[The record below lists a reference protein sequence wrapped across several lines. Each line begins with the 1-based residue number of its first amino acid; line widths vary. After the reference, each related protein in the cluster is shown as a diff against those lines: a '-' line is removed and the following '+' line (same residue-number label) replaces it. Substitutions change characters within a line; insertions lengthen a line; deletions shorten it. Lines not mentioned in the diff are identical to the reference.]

1 MTDDTAQQLQEA
13 EPNGATYS
21 REEALRIAK
30 HRSLAPRAVYEVIN
44 LEGREELKRPLG
56 SLWWSGIA
64 AGIGI
69 AASVLAEGILH
80 VTFADHPYQGPI
92 ENMGYTVGF
101 ILVILGRMQLFTEN
115 TITVVL
121 PALKDKSLSLVYCA
135 ARLWAVV
142 FAANLLGTFF
152 VAFLSVHGGTVVPE
166 YVEGMKQVSEHF
178 VEYSAWEALKYGI
191 PAGFF
196 IAAIVWM
203 LPSSEGFEI
212 FVIFLFTYLIAMGE
226 FTHVVAGSNEAFLL
240 WLSGDISA
248 AKTWLGLI
256 LPSFIG
262 NVLGGTGLFA
272 LLAYGQVKAEIDPAV
287 INSSQNRKKSGSGS
301 ARGKGGSGAPAE

>member
-1 MTDDTAQQLQEA
+1 MTERPEDA
-13 EPNGATYS
+13 EPEKSGYS
-21 REEALRIAK
+21 DKEVQQIDR
-30 HRSLAPRAVYEVIN
+30 HRSLSPRAVYEVVSQ
-44 LEGREELKRPLG
+44 EGREEILRPLW

-69 AASVLAEGILH
+69 SASVLSEGILH
-80 VTFADHPYQGPI
+80 QTFLDHPYRGAI

-101 ILVILGRMQLFTEN
+101 ILVILGRLQLFTEN

-121 PALKDKSLSLVYCA
+121 PVLKEKSLTTFGCA

-142 FAANLLGTFF
+142 FAANLLGTAF
-152 VAFLSVHGGTVVPE
+152 VALLTVHGGTVGPE
-166 YVEGMKQVSEHF
+166 YVEGMKEVGRHF
-178 VEYSAWEALKYGI
+178 AENSAAEAFKYGV

-212 FVIFLFTYLIAMGE
+212 FVIFLFTYLIAMGD
-226 FTHVVAGSNEAFLL
+226 FTHVVAGSHEAFLL
-240 WLSGDISA
+240 WMSGEIGA
-248 AKTWLGLI
+248 GKAWLGLI
-256 LPSFIG
+256 LPSFAG

-272 LLAYGQVKAEIDPAV
+272 LLAYGQVAAEIGPARA
-287 INSSQNRKKSGSGS
+287 SPTEEGLR
-301 ARGKGGSGAPAE
+301 AHAAERGAGGGRSV

>member
-1 MTDDTAQQLQEA
+1 MTDRTEEELKQGYGN
-13 EPNGATYS
+13 PPRYS
-21 REEALRIAK
+21 HEESVQIAR
-30 HRSLAPRAVYEVIN
+30 HRALAPRAVYEVVA
-44 LEGREELKRPLG
+44 LEGREELKRPLW

-69 AASVLAEGILH
+69 SSSVLAEGILH
-80 VTFADHPYQGPI
+80 KVFEGYAFQGPI

-101 ILVILGRMQLFTEN
+101 ILVILSRLQLFTEN

-121 PALKDKSLSLVYCA
+121 PVLKDRSPTVFSCTM
-135 ARLWAVV
+135 RLWAVV
-142 FAANLLGTFF
+142 FAANLVGTFV

-166 YVEGMKQVSEHF
+166 YVDGMMKISEHF
-178 VEYSAWEALKYGI
+178 AEYSAFEAFKYGV

-196 IAAIVWM
+196 IAALVWM

-226 FTHVVAGSNEAFLL
+226 FTHVIAGSAEAFLL
-240 WLSGDISA
+240 MLAGEISA
-248 AKTWLGLI
+248 GKAIFGLI
-256 LPSFIG
+256 LPSFAG

-272 LLAYGQVKAEIDPAV
+272 LLAYGQVAHEIDPELA
-287 INSSQNRKKSGSGS
+287 NPRRRKK
-301 ARGKGGSGAPAE
+301 K